1 MVVVAVVVD
10 VTVSVTVDAV
20 DVPAVVAVVMLV
32 NGGFV
37 IFWVPDVK
45 DFNESRSNCSKIFSK
60 NIRFHELLF

>member
-10 VTVSVTVDAV
+10 VTVTVDAV

-37 IFWVPDVK
+37 IF
-45 DFNESRSNCSKIFSK
+45 
-60 NIRFHELLF
+60 

>member
-10 VTVSVTVDAV
+10 VTVTVSVTVDAV

-37 IFWVPDVK
+37 NF
-45 DFNESRSNCSKIFSK
+45 
-60 NIRFHELLF
+60 

>member
-37 IFWVPDVK
+37 IF
-45 DFNESRSNCSKIFSK
+45 
-60 NIRFHELLF
+60 

>member
-10 VTVSVTVDAV
+10 VTVDAV

-37 IFWVPDVK
+37 IF
-45 DFNESRSNCSKIFSK
+45 
-60 NIRFHELLF
+60 

>member
-10 VTVSVTVDAV
+10 VTVTV

-45 DFNESRSNCSKIFSK
+45 DFNESRSAPKSFQRI
-60 NIRFHELLF
+60 